1 MKPVPS
7 NVIAACFSLAAFAVA
22 ILAGLVSGNGAISI
36 LVRAVLAMIVCYPV
50 GLIIGLVCQR
60 VVDDQMAS
68 YRQANPIAD
77 EAAAAEPASSKK
89 DDEVIVV

>member
-7 NVIAACFSLAAFAVA
+7 NVIGACFSLAAFAVA
-22 ILAGLVSGNGAISI
+22 ILAGLVSGNGVTSI

-60 VVDDQMAS
+60 VVDDQVAG
-68 YRQANPIAD
+68 YREANPIAD
-77 EAAAAEPASSKK
+77 EQAPAEPAPSEK
-89 DDEVIVV
+89 DEEVIVA

>member
-22 ILAGLVSGNGAISI
+22 ILAGLVSGNGAMSI

-60 VVDDQMAS
+60 VVDHQVAD

-77 EAAAAEPASSKK
+77 ELAPTEPTPSEK